1 MSITSLSKRLRGE
14 APCDP
19 SPHVLVVVGYRG
31 GTLRQSALHLAR
43 QAGVPLLTVD
53 DLCPAPH
60 PTPEGEVPTA
70 SAVFEIEALPCPV
83 AVKVATGH
91 GSEVNASGEVTDCLP
106 TPPHYGGYVKGES
119 NRLVDCYSG
128 PLARAVTAVVE
139 VPADGMVD
147 KIPEIVESVTVP
159 AGVPWAA
166 HLVWVRAGAVSA
178 SATLGDTV
186 RDRATLE
193 WREKNLDTYSA
204 TAGEKFCG
212 SVVDARTEW
221 EAMNAHQPPSPLQGF
236 LIRESTAWKRV

>member
-1 MSITSLSKRLRGE
+1 MSIKSLSKRLRGE

-70 SAVFEIEALPCPV
+70 SAVFEVEALLRV
-83 AVKVATGH
+83 AAKFATGR
-91 GSEVNASGEVTDCLP
+91 GCEVNSSGEVTECLP
-106 TPPHYGGYVKGES
+106 TEPNYGGYVPGAGIGYALGCPALTAS
-119 NRLVDCYSG
+119 TV
-128 PLARAVTAVVE
+128 AVVVE

-147 KIPEIVESVTVP
+147 KVPEIVESVTTST
-159 AGVPWAA
+159 GVPPWAMNM
-166 HLVWVRAGAVSA
+166 VWVRAGAVSA

-204 TAGEKFCG
+204 TAGETFCS
-212 SVVDARTEW
+212 SVMDARTEM
-221 EAMNAHQPPSPLQGF
+221 EAIRTHQPPSPLRSY
-236 LIRESTAWKRV
+236 LVRKSTTWERV